1 MFQPLINWLQF
12 WFLKPFDVVE
22 KFPSGGEWR
31 TRINGALFAKVV
43 AGVGNK
49 KTRERTT
56 IEDVEEDDE

>member
-1 MFQPLINWLQF
+1 
-12 WFLKPFDVVE
+12 VVE

-49 KTRERTT
+49 KTRERTM